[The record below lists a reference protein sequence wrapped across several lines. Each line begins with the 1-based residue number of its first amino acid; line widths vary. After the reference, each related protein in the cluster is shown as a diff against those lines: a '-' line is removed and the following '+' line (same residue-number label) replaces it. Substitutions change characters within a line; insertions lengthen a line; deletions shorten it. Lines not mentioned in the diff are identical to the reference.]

1 MTVNQRLE
9 PEQKALEINL
19 DNTIYGS
26 FAEIGAGQ
34 EVARYFFKAGAAAG
48 TIAKT
53 ISAYDKIVSDHVYGA
68 EAGGRYVCESR
79 LYKMLDHEYELMIDR
94 LTSERVNTRFFAF
107 ADTVSTINFHRTTQG
122 QGWLGLRFQL
132 LADGEP
138 NELILHVELL
148 DNNTA
153 LQQEALGILG
163 VNMVYGCFRY
173 GHDYKLLLKS
183 LMDKI
188 QDRVRVDMVRL
199 TGAQFEQLDNRLLAL
214 EIVQQGMTEVAMF
227 DKKGR
232 PIHPSEFLYKQ
243 NLLVVRGSFRP
254 VTLINMDMMRCA
266 TQQFK
271 SDLDSE
277 NARTLTITEITLP
290 NLRLETGAV
299 DERDYLDR
307 ANLLNYLGHSVMI
320 TNCNQYKNLI
330 IYLRN
335 YRLNK
340 LALVIGARPLLEL
353 VSEKYYQNKNGM
365 LLSAFAEICT
375 QNVNL
380 YVYPAQKEGSGEVMT
395 AQNIPVPEG
404 MRALYRHILEQR
416 HIIDIQGFDS
426 DILHIYSPE
435 VLRQI
440 QNDEAGWEKSLPQKV
455 AQYIREHFAFGL
467 PCKSINF
474 DY

>member
-1 MTVNQRLE
+1 MSKQHLE

-19 DNTIYGS
+19 DATVYGS

-53 ISAYDKIVSDHVYGA
+53 ISAYDKVVSDHVYGA
-68 EAGGRYVCESR
+68 EATGRYVCESR

-94 LTSERVNTRFFAF
+94 LSSERVNTRFFAF

-153 LQQEALGILG
+153 LQQEAIGILG
-163 VNMVYGCFRY
+163 VNMVYACFRY
-173 GHDYKLLLKS
+173 GHDYQLLLQS

-188 QDRVRVDMVRL
+188 RDRVRIDMVRI
-199 TGAQFEQLDNRLLAL
+199 TGAQFEHLDNRLLAL
-214 EIVQQGMTEVAMF
+214 ELVQQGMTEVAMF

-254 VTLINMDMMRCA
+254 VTLVNMDMMHCA
-266 TQQFK
+266 ALQFK
-271 SDLDSE
+271 ADLNSD
-277 NARTLTITEITLP
+277 NARTHTIAEITLP
-290 NLRLETGAV
+290 TLRVDTGEV
-299 DERDYLDR
+299 DNRDFLDR
-307 ANLLNYLGHSVMI
+307 ADLLNYLGHSVMI

-330 IYLRN
+330 AYLHN

-340 LALVIGARPLLEL
+340 LGLVIGARPLLEL
-353 VSEKYYQNKNGM
+353 ISEKYLQNKDGM
-365 LLSAFAEICT
+365 LLNAFSEICT
-375 QNVNL
+375 KNVHL

-395 AQNIPVPEG
+395 SQNIPVAEG
-404 MRALYRHILEQR
+404 MRNLYQHILQQR
-416 HIIDIQGFDS
+416 HIVDIQGYNAET
-426 DILHIYSPE
+426 LHIYSPE
-435 VLRQI
+435 VFRRI
-440 QNDEAGWEKSLPQKV
+440 QTDEAGWEKALPAKV
-455 AQYIREHFAFGL
+455 AQYIREHFIFGL

-474 DY
+474 EY